1 MSSLPSWI
9 KKRISLGE
17 EGEETQKLLRSLSL
31 HTVCES
37 AHCPNRG
44 ECFMKK
50 VATFLIM
57 GNVCTRGCRFC
68 AVEKGMPQPLDC
80 EEPGRVGEASRRL
93 GLKHVVVTSVTRD
106 DLPDGGA
113 SHFAAT
119 IREIR
124 QALPFSTVEVLTPDF
139 QGREEDLQVVV
150 KENPEVFNHNV
161 ETVPRLYPSVRPL
174 ASYKRS
180 LTLLERVKEI
190 SPSII
195 TKSGLM
201 VGLGER
207 REEVVELLE
216 DLRSVGC
223 DVVTIGQYLRPS
235 PRHLEVQEYVP
246 PLVFSWYEDV
256 AHSLGFRGVVSGPF
270 VRSSYLAEKF
280 VGEKLCSGE

>member
-17 EGEETQKLLRSLSL
+17 EGEETQKLLQSLSL

-68 AVEKGMPQPLDC
+68 AVEKGMPQPLDFK
-80 EEPGRVGEASRRL
+80 EPGRVGEASRRL

-139 QGREEDLQVVV
+139 QGRKEDLQVVV

-161 ETVPRLYPSVRPL
+161 ETVPRLYHSVRPL

-256 AHSLGFRGVVSGPF
+256 AHSLGFRGVASGPF

>member
-9 KKRISLGE
+9 KKRVSLG
-17 EGEETQKLLRSLSL
+17 EGEETQNVLQSLSL

-44 ECFMKK
+44 ECFKRK

-57 GNVCTRGCRFC
+57 GNICTRGCRFC
-68 AVEKGMPQPLDC
+68 AVEKGMPQPLDP
-80 EEPGRVGEASRRL
+80 EEPKRVGEASRRL

-119 IREIR
+119 IREIH
-124 QALPFSTVEVLTPDF
+124 QILPFSTVEVLTPDF
-139 QGREEDLQVVV
+139 QGREESWQIVV

-161 ETVPRLYPSVRPL
+161 ETVPRLYPTVRPL
-174 ASYKRS
+174 ASYERS
-180 LTLLERVKEI
+180 LTLLKRVKEI
-190 SPSII
+190 APSII

-201 VGLGER
+201 VGLGEK
-207 REEVVELLE
+207 REEVVEVLK
-216 DLRSVGC
+216 DLREVGC

-235 PRHLEVQEYVP
+235 PRHLEVREYVSP
-246 PLVFSWYEDV
+246 QVFAWYEDV
-256 AHSLGFRGVVSGPF
+256 ARSLGFRGVASGPF

-280 VGEKLCSGE
+280 VS

>member
-9 KKRISLGE
+9 KKRIFLG
-17 EGEETQKLLRSLSL
+17 EGEETQNLLQSLSL
-31 HTVCES
+31 YTVCES

-44 ECFMKK
+44 ECFKRK

-57 GNVCTRGCRFC
+57 GNICTRRCRFC
-68 AVEKGMPQPLDC
+68 AVDKGMPQPLDP
-80 EEPGRVGEASRRL
+80 EEPKRVGEASRRL

-119 IREIR
+119 IREIH
-124 QALPFSTVEVLTPDF
+124 QILPFSTVEVLTPDF
-139 QGREEDLQVVV
+139 QGREESWQIVV

-161 ETVPRLYPSVRPL
+161 ETVPHLYPMVRPI
-174 ASYKRS
+174 ASYDRS
-180 LTLLERVKEI
+180 LTLLKRVKEI
-190 SPSII
+190 APSII

-201 VGLGER
+201 VGLGEK
-207 REEVVELLE
+207 REEVVEVLK
-216 DLRSVGC
+216 DLREVGC

-235 PRHLEVQEYVP
+235 PRHLEVREYVSP
-246 PLVFSWYEDV
+246 QVFAWYEDV
-256 AHSLGFRGVVSGPF
+256 ARSLGFRGVASGPF

-280 VGEKLCSGE
+280 VS

>member
-1 MSSLPSWI
+1 LSSLPSWI

-17 EGEETQKLLRSLSL
+17 EGEETQKLLQSLSL

-57 GNVCTRGCRFC
+57 GNICTRRCRFC
-68 AVEKGMPQPLDC
+68 AIDKGTPQPLDP
-80 EEPGRVGEASRRL
+80 EEPKRVAEASQVL
-93 GLKHVVVTSVTRD
+93 GLRHVVVTSVTRD

-124 QALPFSTVEVLTPDF
+124 RALPFSTVEVLTPDF
-139 QGREEDLQVVV
+139 QGREEDLQVIV
-150 KENPEVFNHNV
+150 KEKPEVFNHNM

-180 LTLLERVKEI
+180 LTLLKRVKEI

-207 REEVVELLE
+207 KEEVVEVLE
-216 DLRSVGC
+216 DLREVGC
-223 DVVTIGQYLRPS
+223 DVITIGQYLRPS
-235 PRHLEVQEYVP
+235 PRHLEVKEYVSP
-246 PLVFSWYEDV
+246 QVFSWYEDV
-256 AHSLGFRGVVSGPF
+256 ARSLGFRGVASGPF

-280 VGEKLCSGE
+280 VGEKLWSGA

>member
-1 MSSLPSWI
+1 MNSLPSWI

-17 EGEETQKLLRSLSL
+17 GEETQKLLQSLSL

-37 AHCPNRG
+37 ARCPNRG
-44 ECFMKK
+44 ECFARK

-57 GNVCTRGCRFC
+57 GSICTRRCRFC
-68 AVEKGMPQPLDC
+68 AVEKGIPQPLDF
-80 EEPGRVGEASRRL
+80 EEPRRVGEASRQL
-93 GLKHVVVTSVTRD
+93 GLKHVVITSVTRD

-113 SHFAAT
+113 YHFVAT

-124 QALPFSTVEVLTPDF
+124 KVLPFSTIEVLTPDF

-150 KENPEVFNHNV
+150 KEQPEVFNHNV
-161 ETVPRLYPSVRPL
+161 ETVPRLYPVVRPL
-174 ASYKRS
+174 ASYERS
-180 LTLLERVKEI
+180 LTILKKVKEI

-201 VGLGER
+201 VGLGEGK
-207 REEVVELLE
+207 EEVLEVLE
-216 DLRSVGC
+216 DLRGVGC

-235 PRHLEVQEYVP
+235 PRHLEVKEYVP
-246 PLVFSWYEDV
+246 PQVFTWYEDI
-256 AHSLGFRGVVSGPF
+256 AYSLGFRGVASGPL

-280 VGEKLCSGE
+280 VGEQL

>member
-1 MSSLPSWI
+1 LSSLPSWI
-9 KKRISLGE
+9 KKRVSLG
-17 EGEETQKLLRSLSL
+17 EGEETQNVLQSLSL

-44 ECFMKK
+44 ECFKRK

-57 GNVCTRGCRFC
+57 GNICTRGCRFC
-68 AVEKGMPQPLDC
+68 AVEKGMPQPLDP
-80 EEPGRVGEASRRL
+80 EEPKRVGEASRRL

-119 IREIR
+119 IREIH
-124 QALPFSTVEVLTPDF
+124 QILPFSTVEVLTPDF
-139 QGREEDLQVVV
+139 QGREESWQIVV

-161 ETVPRLYPSVRPL
+161 ETVPRLYPTVRPL
-174 ASYKRS
+174 ASYERS
-180 LTLLERVKEI
+180 LTLLKRVKEI
-190 SPSII
+190 APSII

-201 VGLGER
+201 VGLGEK
-207 REEVVELLE
+207 REEVVEVLK
-216 DLRSVGC
+216 DLREVGC

-235 PRHLEVQEYVP
+235 PRHLEVREYVSP
-246 PLVFSWYEDV
+246 QVFAWYEDV
-256 AHSLGFRGVVSGPF
+256 ARSLGFRGVASGPF

-280 VGEKLCSGE
+280 VS

>member
-1 MSSLPSWI
+1 MNSLPSWI
-9 KKRISLGE
+9 RKRVSLE
-17 EGEETQKLLRSLSL
+17 EGEETQNLLQSLSL

-44 ECFMKK
+44 ECFRRK

-57 GNVCTRGCRFC
+57 GNICTRRCRFC
-68 AVEKGMPQPLDC
+68 AIDKGTPQPLDP
-80 EEPGRVGEASRRL
+80 EEPKRVAEASQVL
-93 GLKHVVVTSVTRD
+93 GLRHVVVTSVTRD

-124 QALPFSTVEVLTPDF
+124 RVLPFSTVEVLTPDF
-139 QGREEDLQVVV
+139 QGREESWQIVV
-150 KENPEVFNHNV
+150 KEKPEVFNHNV
-161 ETVPRLYPSVRPL
+161 ETIPRLYSMVRPL
-174 ASYKRS
+174 ASYDRS
-180 LTLLERVKEI
+180 LTLLKRVKEI
-190 SPSII
+190 APSII

-201 VGLGER
+201 VGLGEK
-207 REEVVELLE
+207 REEVVEILK
-216 DLRSVGC
+216 DLREVGC

-235 PRHLEVQEYVP
+235 PRHLEVKEYVSP
-246 PLVFSWYEDV
+246 QVFSWYEDI
-256 AHSLGFRGVVSGPF
+256 ARSLGFRGVASSPF

>member
-17 EGEETQKLLRSLSL
+17 EGEETQKLLQSLSL

-57 GNVCTRGCRFC
+57 GNICTRRCRFC
-68 AVEKGMPQPLDC
+68 AIDKGTPQPLDP
-80 EEPGRVGEASRRL
+80 EEPKRVAEASQVL
-93 GLKHVVVTSVTRD
+93 GLRHVVVTSVTRD

-124 QALPFSTVEVLTPDF
+124 RALPFSTVEVLTPDF
-139 QGREEDLQVVV
+139 QGREEDLQVIV
-150 KENPEVFNHNV
+150 KEKPEVFNHNM

-180 LTLLERVKEI
+180 LTLLKRVKEI

-207 REEVVELLE
+207 KEEVVEVLE
-216 DLRSVGC
+216 DLREVGC
-223 DVVTIGQYLRPS
+223 DVITIGQYLRPS
-235 PRHLEVQEYVP
+235 PRHLEVKEYVSP
-246 PLVFSWYEDV
+246 QVFSWYEDV
-256 AHSLGFRGVVSGPF
+256 ARSLGFRGVASGPF

-280 VGEKLCSGE
+280 VGEKLWSGA